1 MAALRTQMRSL
12 TARGLWLLAL
22 PLVSS
27 AIRGFGQPVIKQ
39 GLERWHNPIAAVVIG
54 YTVSS
59 AVLIPAALVP
69 GPCA

>member
-1 MAALRTQMRSL
+1 MATLRTQVRSL
-12 TARGLWLLAL
+12 TARELWLLAL

-27 AIRGFGQPVIKQ
+27 AIRGFAQPVIKL

-59 AVLIPAALVP
+59 AVLILAALVP